1 VKAKYQA
8 SAWTRLLIL
17 VCLSLLTAST
27 ALGQESEPL
36 VVDEV
41 IAQVNGEVITLSMVK
56 REMKEAIEA
65 LKSQGSSEQQAT
77 AEITR
82 RQPELIASLIN
93 EQLLVQKGKDIGLA
107 EEVEAEVNKRML
119 QVANEQGIKTIESLD
134 EAMKQSGMDPATIRQ
149 RLRAEIMKEM
159 VMSREVDAKI
169 YFGLSDA
176 ELQQY
181 YKAHLDKFRKPEV
194 VTLSEI
200 WLPMA
205 GKNEAD
211 VRAKALQ
218 LVSQVRAGA
227 DFGALAAAN
236 SEREQ
241 NGQRVAEQTKGKV
254 GMFQVPDLRP
264 DLAAAIKDVKAGGV
278 TDPIRSNEGYQI
290 LRVDER
296 TIGSD
301 TPTYNENKVRE
312 MILFERREK
321 ERVAY
326 LTNLRKDAYIKIAE
340 SYRAAIEPLL
350 GPAAPKTTTTTPPAA
365 SNSSNKGTQKGNKQK

>member
-1 VKAKYQA
+1 M
-8 SAWTRLLIL
+8 
-17 VCLSLLTAST
+17 SLLAVFCLALFTST
-27 ALGQESEPL
+27 ALGQENEPL

-41 IAQVNGEVITLSMVK
+41 IAQVNGEVITLSMVR
-56 REMKEAIEA
+56 REMKEAIEG

-119 QVANEQGIKTIESLD
+119 QVAQEQGIKTIEGLD
-134 EAMKQSGMDPATIRQ
+134 EALKQSGMDPVMIRQ
-149 RLRAEIMKEM
+149 RLRSEIMKEM

-169 YFGLSDA
+169 YFGLNEA

-181 YKAHLDKFRKPEV
+181 YKSHLDKFRKPEV

-200 WLPMA
+200 WLPIA

-218 LVSQVRAGA
+218 LVSQLRAGA
-227 DFGALAAAN
+227 DFGSLAVAN
-236 SEREQ
+236 SERQQ
-241 NGQRVAEQTKGKV
+241 NGQPLAPQTKGKV
-254 GMFQVPDLRP
+254 GTFQVPDLRA
-264 DLAAAIKDVKAGGV
+264 DLGAAIKDVKAGGV
-278 TDPIRSNEGYQI
+278 TDPIRTNEGYQI

-296 TIGSD
+296 TPGSD
-301 TPTYNENKVRE
+301 APTYNEQKVRE

-321 ERVAY
+321 ERTAY
-326 LTNLRKDAYIKIAE
+326 LVSLRRDAYIKIAE
-340 SYRAAIEPLL
+340 NYRATIEPLI
-350 GPAAPKTTTTTPPAA
+350 GPATAPKTTTTPAT
-365 SNSSNKGTQKGNKQK
+365 SNNSNKGSKKENKQK